1 MEPIMYAS
9 ARPVSVSAPARPAE
23 IAEIVAAATLAL
35 RDTATVD
42 LTFPLEDVAR
52 WCAEVGGVDPRLER
66 AALLHGL
73 ALISMEAV
81 IDDVAASLHD
91 RLIAAG
97 PLLPALVACNGVPWV
112 LASLGLD
119 EVEPPADAVNR
130 PVPRRIARFYW
141 RRLRA
146 YLAWSASAV
155 LS

>member
-1 MEPIMYAS
+1 MYAS
-9 ARPVSVSAPARPAE
+9 PRPMSASSIAPRVDE
-23 IAEIVAAATLAL
+23 IAEIVATATVAL
-35 RDTATVD
+35 RDAATVD
-42 LTFPLEDVAR
+42 VTFPLEDVAR

-81 IDDVAASLHD
+81 IEDVAASLRA

-119 EVEPPADAVNR
+119 EVEPPPDAVAR

-146 YLAWSASAV
+146 YFAWSASSSLA
-155 LS
+155 

>member
-1 MEPIMYAS
+1 MYAA
-9 ARPVSVSAPARPAE
+9 ARPVPAPPRPAD

-35 RDTATVD
+35 RDTSTVD
-42 LTFPLEDVAR
+42 TTFPLEDVAR

-81 IDDVAASLHD
+81 IDDVVESLRE
-91 RLIAAG
+91 RLVAAG
-97 PLLPALVACNGVPWV
+97 PLLPALIACNGVPWV

-119 EVEPPADAVNR
+119 EVEPPPEAMAR

-141 RRLRA
+141 RRMRA
-146 YLAWSASAV
+146 YLAWSASSAIA
-155 LS
+155 